1 LRVRKVRHMIVC
13 RGCLRKYVVDW
24 TVLGTANGVCE
35 ICGAAAD
42 FEVDFATVRG
52 GGYGGEEGQHNL

>member
-1 LRVRKVRHMIVC
+1 MIVC

-35 ICGAAAD
+35 VCGAAAD
-42 FEVDFATVRG
+42 FEVYFATVNAELKR
-52 GGYGGEEGQHNL
+52 EG